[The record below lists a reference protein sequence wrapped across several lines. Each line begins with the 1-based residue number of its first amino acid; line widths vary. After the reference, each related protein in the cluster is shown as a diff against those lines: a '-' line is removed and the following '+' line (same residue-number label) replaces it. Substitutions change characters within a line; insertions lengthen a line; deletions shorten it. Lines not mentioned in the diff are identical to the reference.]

1 MADERGPE
9 PGATRE
15 PGGTPETGPGQQQH
29 PLTRAITVAIVLVSL
44 AIAAVGYLQV
54 QASRKSSGAG
64 QEAQRLATLTMST
77 QLKSQGDAQVDYEL
91 FLQSQDQRGRAGNA
105 LQQSLF
111 VRGEAAQAYRVEQ
124 QLWET
129 LAARTQALTP
139 LTSNSQDG
147 PQNDPHFPRH
157 FFARSTQG
165 ALEQQGLE
173 DAANATNSGWE
184 SLAARY
190 TAILTLFAVALYL
203 LGFSLALPDRVL
215 RLFGAIGA
223 FLLVVG
229 VGWAIQVTLSAPS
242 TIPAEAA
249 TEYAQGEVA
258 LETATDAPSSQ
269 VAVDHF
275 SRAIYL
281 WPGVSRA
288 YLGRANAT
296 LFGSASQVEA
306 TLIPPEA
313 LERVL
318 SDLSRAQS
326 QGFDNALLLEQLGG
340 TDFSLGLHGQP
351 DRFDAAIDDARAA
364 IEIVPDDPVPRFT
377 LAVSLLAQGDTDGAA
392 AAYTDAMAR
401 VLYLQGD
408 PSQPRNSP
416 PFEQPWVSGALSDL
430 EALLAAKPDA
440 AADMNR
446 FKEYVVASFAAGQP
460 AGPSGDASFTGVQA
474 QLTPTTLFWL
484 TGGNTGYDPNSQT
497 LSAEWYFRQ
506 SGSAW
511 VAMPEVSGV
520 VDPRVE
526 TTAPQYSGRNLVSSS
541 IPARCLKTEQYRV
554 ELYVNGHLAGQA
566 ETQAQFGALVPFTD
580 RSVNLEVCHP
590 ADWTLADST
599 LPGFRDALHN
609 ADGTQG
615 VVLFRYN
622 LTTLPA
628 NLQQLDPSV
637 LTDRLLS
644 ATVRSNPDL
653 FPAQAS
659 PAGDATHQS
668 FQGLEG
674 STERLFAYDGGVA
687 EGQAGIDAKD
697 QAVFVTFVY
706 GPQEAFNAPGAAQG
720 GLVSVL
726 QSISEYR
733 PGGSSF

>member
-54 QASRKSSGAG
+54 QASRKSSDAG

-111 VRGEAAQAYRVEQ
+111 VRGEMAQAYRVEQ

-147 PQNDPHFPRH
+147 PQNDPDFPRH

-203 LGFSLALPDRVL
+203 LGFALALPDRVL

-229 VGWAIQVTLSAPS
+229 VAWAVQVTLSAPS
-242 TIPAEAA
+242 TIPADAA

-258 LETATDAPSSQ
+258 LETATDAPTAQ
-269 VAVDHF
+269 FAVDHF
-275 SRAIYL
+275 SRAVDL
-281 WPGVSRA
+281 WPGFSRA

-296 LFGSASQVEA
+296 LFSSASQVEA

-351 DRFDAAIDDARAA
+351 ERFAAAVEDARRAID
-364 IEIVPDDPVPRFT
+364 IVPDDPVPRFT

-430 EALLAAKPDA
+430 EAVLAAKPDIA
-440 AADMNR
+440 GDVNSL
-446 FKEYVVASFAAGQP
+446 KEYVVASFAAGQP
-460 AGPSGDASFTGVQA
+460 TGPSGDASFTGVQV

-484 TGGNTGYDPNSQT
+484 TGGNTGYDPSTQT
-497 LSAEWYFRQ
+497 LSAEWYFRE
-506 SGSAW
+506 SGAAW

-526 TTAPQYSGRNLVSSS
+526 TTAPQYAGRNLVSSS
-541 IPARCLKTEQYRV
+541 IPARCLGSEQYRV

-566 ETQAQFGALVPFTD
+566 ETPAQFGDLRPFID

-590 ADWTLADST
+590 ADWVLADST
-599 LPGFRDALHN
+599 LPGFRDGLHN
-609 ADGTQG
+609 PDGTQG
-615 VVLFRYN
+615 VYLFRYN

-628 NLQQLDPSV
+628 NVRQLDPAD
-637 LTDRLLS
+637 LTDRLLM

-653 FPAQAS
+653 FPAKAAAQGEA
-659 PAGDATHQS
+659 AHQS
-668 FQGLEG
+668 FQGLQG
-674 STERLFAYDGGVA
+674 STERLFGYQGGFA
-687 EGQAGIDAKD
+687 QGQAGFDPND
-697 QAVFVTFVY
+697 QALFVTFVY
-706 GPQEAFNAPGAAQG
+706 GPQEAFNAPDAAQG

>member
-54 QASRKSSGAG
+54 QASRKSSDAG

-203 LGFSLALPDRVL
+203 LGFALALPDRVL

-229 VGWAIQVTLSAPS
+229 VAWAVQVTLSAPS
-242 TIPAEAA
+242 TIPADAA
-249 TEYAQGEVA
+249 TEYAQF
-258 LETATDAPSSQ
+258 
-269 VAVDHF
+269 AVDHF
-275 SRAIYL
+275 SRAVDL
-281 WPGVSRA
+281 WPGFSRA

-351 DRFDAAIDDARAA
+351 ERFAAAVEDARRAID
-364 IEIVPDDPVPRFT
+364 IVPDDPVPRFT

-430 EALLAAKPDA
+430 EAVLAAKPDIA
-440 AADMNR
+440 GDVNSL
-446 FKEYVVASFAAGQP
+446 KEYVVASFAAGQP
-460 AGPSGDASFTGVQA
+460 TGPSGDASFTGVQV

-484 TGGNTGYDPNSQT
+484 TGGNTGYDPSTQT
-497 LSAEWYFRQ
+497 LSAEWYFRE
-506 SGSAW
+506 SGAAW

-526 TTAPQYSGRNLVSSS
+526 TTAPQYAGRNLVSSS
-541 IPARCLKTEQYRV
+541 IPARCLGSEQYRV

-566 ETQAQFGALVPFTD
+566 ETPARFGDLRPFID

-590 ADWTLADST
+590 ADWVLADST
-599 LPGFRDALHN
+599 LPGFRDGLHN
-609 ADGTQG
+609 PDGTQG
-615 VVLFRYN
+615 VYLFRYN

-628 NLQQLDPSV
+628 NVRQLDPAD
-637 LTDRLLS
+637 LTDRLLM

-653 FPAQAS
+653 FPAKAAAQGEA
-659 PAGDATHQS
+659 AHQS
-668 FQGLEG
+668 FQGLQG
-674 STERLFAYDGGVA
+674 STERLFGYQGGFA
-687 EGQAGIDAKD
+687 QGQAGFDPND
-697 QAVFVTFVY
+697 QALFVTFVY
-706 GPQEAFNAPGAAQG
+706 GPQEAFNAPDAAQG

>member
-54 QASRKSSGAG
+54 QASRKSSDAG

-111 VRGEAAQAYRVEQ
+111 VRGEAEQAYRVEQ

-139 LTSNSQDG
+139 LASNSQDG
-147 PQNDPHFPRH
+147 PQNDPDFPRH

-165 ALEQQGLE
+165 ALEQQALE

-351 DRFDAAIDDARAA
+351 ERFAAAVEDARRAID
-364 IEIVPDDPVPRFT
+364 IVPDDPVPRFT
-377 LAVSLLAQGDTDGAA
+377 VAVSLLAQGDTDGAA

-440 AADMNR
+440 AA
-446 FKEYVVASFAAGQP
+446 QP

-520 VDPRVE
+520 VV
-526 TTAPQYSGRNLVSSS
+526 
-541 IPARCLKTEQYRV
+541 
-554 ELYVNGHLAGQA
+554 
-566 ETQAQFGALVPFTD
+566 
-580 RSVNLEVCHP
+580 
-590 ADWTLADST
+590 
-599 LPGFRDALHN
+599 
-609 ADGTQG
+609 
-615 VVLFRYN
+615 
-622 LTTLPA
+622 
-628 NLQQLDPSV
+628 
-637 LTDRLLS
+637 
-644 ATVRSNPDL
+644 
-653 FPAQAS
+653 
-659 PAGDATHQS
+659 
-668 FQGLEG
+668 
-674 STERLFAYDGGVA
+674 
-687 EGQAGIDAKD
+687 
-697 QAVFVTFVY
+697 
-706 GPQEAFNAPGAAQG
+706 
-720 GLVSVL
+720 
-726 QSISEYR
+726 
-733 PGGSSF
+733 